1 LSQQQK
7 VDISKRFGRNL
18 EWMRGSRSQ
27 AEFAE
32 FLGLSSQQTYRNYEA
47 GRIPKPEILQQIAVK
62 LHLEP
67 TDLLSKDL
75 VREDP
80 GSPSALHDAPAPEAD
95 SRSALDW
102 VVQHWTDEELRNKI
116 DEAIDSGHSAIA
128 KLLLEYWDE
137 RKNQRRPEASST
149 PVDMPAPGPDTAKKS
164 KGKPAAGT
172 EE

>member
-1 LSQQQK
+1 
-7 VDISKRFGRNL
+7 
-18 EWMRGSRSQ
+18 MRGSRSQ

-62 LHLEP
+62 LHIDP

-75 VREDP
+75 SQEDP
-80 GSPSALHDAPAPEAD
+80 GSPSAIHDAPIQEAD

-102 VVQHWTDEELRNKI
+102 IVQHWTDEELRKKI
-116 DEAIDSGHSAIA
+116 DEAIDSGRSAIA

-137 RKNQRRPEASST
+137 RKSQSRAEVSSAAADADT
-149 PVDMPAPGPDTAKKS
+149 YAPGQGAAKKS
-164 KGKPAAGT
+164 KGKPATRT